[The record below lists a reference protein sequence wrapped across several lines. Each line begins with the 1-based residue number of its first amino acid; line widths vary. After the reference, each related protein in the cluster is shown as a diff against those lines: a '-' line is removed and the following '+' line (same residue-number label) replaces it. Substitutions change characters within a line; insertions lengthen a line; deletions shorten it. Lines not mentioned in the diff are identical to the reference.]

1 MQSPASYPN
10 PSQLVKKQPK
20 KIVLILI
27 LVIMVMCIISTVA
40 FLVFSYREFQRSP
53 KLVEGAKVR
62 SGAPTLYSLSAEQS
76 EVINR
81 LGQPDSFS
89 IMFYREEFDPSYDG
103 EVRDEVWRYYKEG
116 IAYTFYNGALT
127 YEEPISSP
135 QTSWIVPVYTPAQF
149 TANASLTTILAT
161 TGIRDYF
168 ELPLEDE
175 LIDGGTLYYAPGLTF
190 GLANDQL
197 IYVETISMTE
207 SMGDNNE

>member
-10 PSQLVKKQPK
+10 PAQPTKKQPK
-20 KIVLILI
+20 KSILI
-27 LVIMVMCIISTVA
+27 IVLVIMVICIISTGA
-40 FLVFSYREFQRSP
+40 FLVYSYNEFERSP

-62 SGAPTLYSLSAEQS
+62 SGETALYSLSAEQS
-76 EVINR
+76 EVFNQ

-89 IMFYREEFDPSYDG
+89 IIFYREEFDPGYDG

-116 IAYTFYNGALT
+116 KAYTFYNGALT
-127 YEEPISSP
+127 HEEPISNPSNN
-135 QTSWIVPVYTPAQF
+135 WIMPVYTPAQF
-149 TANASLTTILAT
+149 TAKANLTTILAT

-197 IYVETISMTE
+197 IYVETISMTLGE
-207 SMGDNNE
+207 GEINE